1 MSAPTTVVFDIGN
14 VLLDWDPRHLYRK
27 LFADDAAIARFMDA
41 VGLAD
46 WNRGLDRGGRFD
58 DAVAALSARHPDH
71 AEAIA
76 AFHHRWVETVS
87 GPIQGSMAVLSH
99 LRASGVPD
107 YAITNFSSEK
117 FHIAQATWP
126 ALAGFKGVVVSGD
139 EGLLKP
145 EPAIYQVLFERY
157 GLEPAACV
165 FVDDSPANVA
175 AAAGLGMHA
184 LHFVSAERFAA
195 DLAALGLP
203 VPAALPGR

>member
-1 MSAPTTVVFDIGN
+1 M
-14 VLLDWDPRHLYRK
+14 
-27 LFADDAAIARFMDA
+27 AI
-41 VGLAD
+41 
-46 WNRGLDRGGRFD
+46 
-58 DAVAALSARHPDH
+58 
-71 AEAIA
+71 
-76 AFHHRWVETVS
+76 
-87 GPIQGSMAVLSH
+87 LSH

-117 FHIAQATWP
+117 FRIAQAPWP
-126 ALAGFKGVVVSGD
+126 ALAGFRGVVVSGD

-145 EPAIYQVLFERY
+145 EPAIYRVLFDRY
-157 GLEPAACV
+157 GLDPAACV

-184 LHFVSAERFAA
+184 LHFVSAERFAT